1 MRSLSNGSKQ
11 VLSRVVT
18 HDSIGIHHVGKGLG
32 AQLQV
37 GLVLGDPVG
46 QAVYSLLCKGLQQE
60 PDSDR
65 IVTDLGQRPDY
76 DSQALSLYLCTM
88 PCFVLPSSEIGDC
101 LQLITMVDC
110 AVVQS

>member
-11 VLSRVVT
+11 VLSRVVP

-32 AQLQV
+32 PQLQV

-60 PDSDR
+60 TDPNR
-65 IVTDLGQRPDY
+65 VVADLGQCPDY
-76 DSQALSLYLCTM
+76 DSKALSLYLCTM
-88 PCFVLPSSEIGDC
+88 PCFVLPTTVIGDC
-101 LQLITMVDC
+101 LKLITTVDC
-110 AVVQS
+110 AVV